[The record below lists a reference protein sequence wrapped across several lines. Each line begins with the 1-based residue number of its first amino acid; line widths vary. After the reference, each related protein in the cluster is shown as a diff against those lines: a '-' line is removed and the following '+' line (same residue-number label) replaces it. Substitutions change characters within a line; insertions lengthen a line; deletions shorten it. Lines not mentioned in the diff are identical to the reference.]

1 MAAVT
6 AAVIGAAGAAYA
18 ANQSSKAS
26 KRQSKAMQ
34 GQQDVAREQ
43 LDFGK
48 QQYDDWQQM
57 FEPVYGDLK
66 SMAYEDNRP
75 DYGAID
81 ADVAHAFDTSQ
92 GINNRTM
99 QRYGVLPT
107 DGSFQASQRQYGLGR
122 AMAEVGGHQQARRQ
136 AKDQK
141 WNKLATFANL
151 GAAQRGQAVSSVNAG
166 YGGLQNAFGDQAANY
181 GRNSSEYMQ
190 AAAAGA
196 GMLGRGVSLWMNE
209 NSGGSQQNGSS
220 GTHYSPQLNTQVNSW
235 LKSTIGY

>member
-1 MAAVT
+1 MVAAV
-6 AAVIGAAGAAYA
+6 VGVVGAAATAYSA
-18 ANQSSKAS
+18 KQSSKAS
-26 KRQSKAMQ
+26 KRQANAIAGQ
-34 GQQDVAREQ
+34 GDAAQQQ
-43 LDFGK
+43 LEFGK
-48 QQYDDWQQM
+48 QQYDDWKQM
-57 FEPVYGDLK
+57 FDPVYGDLK

-151 GAAQRGQAVSSVNAG
+151 GAAQRGQAVNSINQGFGSV
-166 YGGLQNAFGDQAANY
+166 QNAFGNQAANF
-181 GRNSSEYMQ
+181 GRQSSEYAQ

-196 GMLGRGVSLWMNE
+196 GMLGRGVSMWMNQ
-209 NSGGSQQNGSS
+209 NNNTGSGAS
-220 GTHYSPQLNTQVNSW
+220 GINWAGPDTGDQFANYA
-235 LKSTIGY
+235 

>member
-1 MAAVT
+1 MAAAT
-6 AAVIGAAGAAYA
+6 AVAVIGAATAVYSAK
-18 ANQSSKAS
+18 QAS
-26 KRQSKAMQ
+26 KNAKRQEKAMQ

-48 QQYDDWQQM
+48 QQYDDWKQTFQ
-57 FEPVYGDLK
+57 PVYGDLK

-151 GAAQRGQAVSSVNAG
+151 GAAQRGQAVNSINQGFGSV
-166 YGGLQNAFGDQAANY
+166 QNAFGNQAGLY
-181 GRNSSEYMQ
+181 GQKASEYSQ

-196 GMLGRGVSLWMNE
+196 GMLGRGVSMWMNQ
-209 NSGGSQQNGSS
+209 NQNTGSGMS
-220 GTHYSPQLNTQVNSW
+220 GINWAGPDTGDQFANYA
-235 LKSTIGY
+235 